1 MIIIMIMIVLMIV
14 MFRWLIM
21 SSRENVSWPRWNQW
35 EIFPFQQFIFSVNQ
49 CHFNRIGQV
58 SWIMLQRL
66 WDFQLR
72 LSFLRPFLHSTLDF
86 SIADFFC
93 TIAKT
98 EEYFFLKEKNE
109 SSVIYPVVQ
118 LAYQWRHIWQ
128 GGITPIINIFIIVI
142 NDMWLFFQ
150 CPGRLSLLL
159 LLSLLLSL
167 LLTLLLLLSL

>member
-1 MIIIMIMIVLMIV
+1 MITAMLSG
-14 MFRWLIM
+14 RWLW
-21 SSRENVSWPRWNQW
+21 SLLLLWLWLWLWCSGGWLCHRERMWADPGERNIS
-35 EIFPFQQFIFSVNQ
+35 FQQFIFSVNQ
-49 CHFNRIGQV
+49 YHFNWIGQV

-72 LSFLRPFLHSTLDF
+72 LSLLRPFLHSTL
-86 SIADFFC
+86 DFFC

-128 GGITPIINIFIIVI
+128 GAITPIINIFIIVI
-142 NDMWLFFQ
+142 NDMWLFF
-150 CPGRLSLLL
+150 PI
-159 LLSLLLSL
+159 
-167 LLTLLLLLSL
+167 